1 MFNSA
6 FYPTPAVVAEQMLDG
21 IDLDGRA
28 ILEPSAGKGDL
39 CDAIINKHF
48 WRYPEKARHKM
59 HCCEIEPELQATL
72 RGKGYTLVGTDFLT
86 FQPNAR
92 YNLIVMNPPFR
103 NGEKHLLHAWD
114 ILHEGDLVCL
124 LNADSMRNSQ
134 VERIIEQY
142 GEVIELG
149 RCFEDAFRET
159 SVNVAMVRLHKKA
172 KPIEFEVFGGT
183 EDQDKASFT
192 DGDFSSQ
199 VAARDTIGNLVTMFD
214 RAREVYS
221 RMLPL
226 AAELKFYA
234 EQLAPK
240 YDVQWHKTA
249 QEAVFHGEQDAAYNS
264 FVDALKTDAWQKVF
278 ELTGARNLMSAKVKA
293 DFDKQKAEM
302 LRMAFSKENISGAV
316 FALFENGPEILRRCV
331 LEAFELMTS
340 FDKKNKIHAEGWE
353 TNDAWRVNRK
363 VIVPVAVYESFS
375 SWPLCGSV
383 GYTYAE
389 KLDDIDRAMAY
400 LEGRKL
406 EDVLTIRRALKDFAN
421 PLKPGASD
429 TSEHSRDRTAN
440 PEWTGQKFCSEYFEL
455 VGYKKGTLHMVFR
468 DTSLWERFNIEAAKG
483 KNWLPDDYK
492 AREKEDRTRN
502 RNADKFG
509 LPLAI

>member
-1 MFNSA
+1 MFNPG
-6 FYPTPAVVAEQMLDG
+6 FYPTPQDVALQMLYG
-21 IDLDGRA
+21 IDPDGKT

-39 CDAIINKHF
+39 CDAIINKN
-48 WRYPEKARHKM
+48 WRYPERAPHKI

-72 RGKGYTLVGTDFLT
+72 RGKGYTLVGSDFLT
-86 FQPNAR
+86 FQPNRR

-114 ILHEGDLVCL
+114 ILHDGDLVCL
-124 LNADSMRNSQ
+124 LNADSMRNAQ
-134 VERIIEQY
+134 VARVIDQY
-142 GEVIELG
+142 GEVVELG

-192 DGDFSSQ
+192 DGGFSNQ

-214 RAREVYS
+214 RAREVYA

-234 EQLAPK
+234 EQLAPQ

-293 DFDKQKAEM
+293 DFDKQKQEM

-316 FALFENGPEILRRCV
+316 FALFENGPQILRQCV

-340 FDKKNKIHAEGWE
+340 FDNKNKIHAEGWK

-363 VIVPVAVYESFS
+363 VIVPVAVYESYS
-375 SWPLCGSV
+375 AWPVCGSV
-383 GYTYAE
+383 GYNYAE

-406 EDVLTIRRALKDFAN
+406 EDVLTIRQALKDFAN
-421 PLKPGASD
+421 PIASD
-429 TSEHSRDRTAN
+429 PGDCREKRRSN
-440 PEWTGQKFCSEYFEL
+440 PDWTGQKFNSEYFEL

-468 DTSLWERFNIEAAKG
+468 DASLWERFNIEAAKG

-502 RNADKFG
+502 KRADRFG
-509 LPLAI
+509 LPLAV

>member
-1 MFNSA
+1 MYNA
-6 FYPTPAVVAEQMLDG
+6 GFYPTPAAVAVQMLEGLDF
-21 IDLDGRA
+21 DGRT

-39 CDAIINKHF
+39 CDAIIAKGF
-48 WRYPEKARHKM
+48 WRYPEKSRHRV
-59 HCCEIEPELQATL
+59 HCCEIESELQATL
-72 RGKGYTLVGTDFLT
+72 RGKGYTLVGSDFLT

-124 LNADSMRNSQ
+124 LNADSMRNAQ
-134 VERIIEQY
+134 VERVIDQH
-142 GEVIELG
+142 GDVIELG
-149 RCFEDAFRET
+149 RCFENAFRET

-183 EDQDKASFT
+183 EDQDKASFA
-192 DGDFSSQ
+192 DGGFSSQ

-214 RAREVYS
+214 RARDVYA

-226 AAELKFYA
+226 AAELNFYA
-234 EQLAPK
+234 AQLAPK
-240 YDVQWHKTA
+240 YDVQWHKAA
-249 QEAVFHGEQDAAYNS
+249 QEAIFSGGADAAYNS

-293 DFDKQKAEM
+293 DFDKQKDEM

-316 FALFENGPEILRRCV
+316 FALLENGPEILRRCV

-340 FDKKNKIHAEGWE
+340 FDKKNKIHAEGWK

-383 GYTYAE
+383 GYNYAE

-406 EDVLTIRRALKDFAN
+406 EDVFTVRQAIKNFAN
-421 PLKPGASD
+421 PLKPGARDS
-429 TSEHSRDRTAN
+429 SESSRDRIAN
-440 PEWTGQKFCSEYFEL
+440 PDWTGQKFHSGYFEL
-455 VGYKKGTLHMVFR
+455 VGYKKGTLHMTFR
-468 DTSLWERFNIEAAKG
+468 DSSLWERFNIEAAKG

-492 AREKEDRTRN
+492 HRERAAKKG
-502 RNADKFG
+502 AVV
-509 LPLAI
+509 PYA